1 MGIQKIPQTPSNF
14 MKTSFRKEDR
24 GGSINK
30 YMTICATQAIETI
43 NLQAQHFE
51 ETTLEI
57 DLIKIQDKSFALTQQ
72 HQI

>member
-1 MGIQKIPQTPSNF
+1 MEDEKIPQTPSNF

-43 NLQAQHFE
+43 NLQAQQHFKGI
-51 ETTLEI
+51 TLE
-57 DLIKIQDKSFALTQQ
+57 SALD
-72 HQI
+72 